1 MARFLLILDVF
12 YKKRKCLLGKFFLKK
27 SETEIRELLSGF
39 VIAVKIN

>member
-12 YKKRKCLLGKFFLKK
+12 YKKRKCLLGTLKK
-27 SETEIRELLSGF
+27 SETEIWELSSGS